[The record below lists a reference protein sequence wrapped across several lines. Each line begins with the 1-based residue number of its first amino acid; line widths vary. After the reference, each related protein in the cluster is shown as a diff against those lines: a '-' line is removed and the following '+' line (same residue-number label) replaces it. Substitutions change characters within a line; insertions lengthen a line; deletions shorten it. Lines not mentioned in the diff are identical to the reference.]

1 MLLIDTIKPIECFA
15 FVCKVSEKIPLT
27 KLDEKYNIVVKYC
40 DKEVDRILKLFKRQ
54 RDDPP
59 LPRHMPAIAG
69 RLTWANS
76 LKYVRKITNYLYNI
90 QIFYIV
96 VLKFICRVHLDELAT
111 SVSNHPVLKTLPLTM
126 ELEKRYNY
134 ALSVLNQYKSDIAE
148 VWTHQNS
155 WVIED
160 SLKR

>member
-1 MLLIDTIKPIECFA
+1 M
-15 FVCKVSEKIPLT
+15 
-27 KLDEKYNIVVKYC
+27 
-40 DKEVDRILKLFKRQ
+40 DRILKLFKKQ

-76 LKYVRKITNYLYNI
+76 LK
-90 QIFYIV
+90 
-96 VLKFICRVHLDELAT
+96 VHLDELAT

-134 ALSVLNQYKSDIAE
+134 ALGVLNQYKSDIAE

-160 SLKR
+160 CLKR